1 MVKYEIFRGGAV
13 MNATI
18 VQSFGRFVLI
28 SLCAGALGANAIGA
42 EWRPEQPVKL
52 VVHTGPGSGADLF
65 ARQIAEIIKQR
76 ALLPV
81 AVEVVNKGG
90 GGGAVAINFLA
101 ERRGDPTYLMSVTN
115 VFLTTP
121 LRQKDLPTY
130 RDFQPVAVMADDTN
144 AIQVLA
150 TSPYR
155 TMKDLIDAAG
165 AQPKK
170 VVHAFGAFGGTD
182 HIIGYQLAKAAGVQ
196 FNFVAFKGGG
206 EATTALLGGHVDFVT
221 GNPGETR
228 GHVQAGK
235 LRVLAV
241 VGEKRLPIFPEVP
254 TLRELGINLGG
265 TFAVFRG
272 FVAPAAVPD
281 EAIKAYAAM
290 LRGVMDAPVWKRYV
304 EDNDLSERFL
314 GPAQMASFLEKRNA
328 DLASVLAELAKSK

>member
-1 MVKYEIFRGGAV
+1 
-13 MNATI
+13 MNVTL
-18 VQSFGRFVLI
+18 VHPFCRLVLI
-28 SLCAGALGANAIGA
+28 LLSVTGLAANAIGA
-42 EWRPEQPVKL
+42 EWRPAQPVKL

-65 ARQIAEIIKQR
+65 ARQIAEIIKQG

-101 ERRGDPTYLMSVTN
+101 ERKGDPFHLMSVTN

-130 RDFQPVAVMADDTN
+130 RDFQPVAVLAHDTN

-150 TSPYR
+150 STPYK
-155 TMKDLIDAAG
+155 TIKDMLDAAR

-170 VVHAFGAFGGTD
+170 VAHAFGAFGGTD
-182 HIIGYQLAKAAGVQ
+182 HIIGYQLGKATGVQ

-206 EATTALLGGHVDFVT
+206 DATLALLGGHVDFVT

-228 GHVQAGK
+228 AHVQAGK

-241 VGEKRLPIFPEVP
+241 IGEKRLPVFPEVP
-254 TLRELGINLGG
+254 TLKELGINLGG

-272 FVAPAAVPD
+272 FVAPADVPR
-281 EAIKAYAAM
+281 EAIDAYAAM
-290 LRGVMDAPVWKRYV
+290 LRRLMDAPGWKRYV
-304 EDNDLSERFL
+304 VDNDLAEEFM
-314 GPAQMASFLEKRNA
+314 GPAQMAKFLEERNA
-328 DLASVLAELAKSK
+328 GLSNVLAELARSK